1 MGQYKKLWLSLIAV
15 LTITF
20 SILGYLGV
28 EVYRQAPPFP
38 EAYVSA
44 DGKTVISKDDVLA
57 GQSAWQST
65 GGMELGSILG
75 ISAAGAIP
83 LIQKLERTGVVQP
96 AWAHRKG
103 RGFHYVLKDPVSG
116 GG

>member
-1 MGQYKKLWLSLIAV
+1 
-15 LTITF
+15 
-20 SILGYLGV
+20 V

-75 ISAAGAIP
+75 HGAYQAP
-83 LIQKLERTGVVQP
+83 TGRP
-96 AWAHRKG
+96 IGCTANWWLG
-103 RGFHYVLKDPVSG
+103 
-116 GG
+116 